1 MVRHWL
7 SAAVLLLGC
16 VLGTQA
22 ADPVAG
28 TSAPAKETRLAQQK
42 EDSGLSLELC
52 MDDVPQ
58 AWHAGQPY
66 MLRLRLVNGSEK
78 YVVLPEPWPSQDGV
92 KDNDA
97 FFFLQTQLE
106 QILPGNRV
114 FCPGGLEFPLLPGM
128 GTQVVAPGASIER
141 IFEVVF
147 PTPGT
152 YGITAK
158 FVNSTDWIHVSKSK
172 THITKEGQNTWTYS
186 TTYSERVKKPEIWIC
201 SVTLK
206 WPKALEVD
214 KEVPAE
220 LQKNWQAAN
229 DALAAGNQEEAA
241 KLLSAAISGDNWHSA
256 VFCYRVL
263 DDPKWAACH
272 ETARDRI
279 AALADMGL
287 LDGYWDRLLSDLNTS
302 EAWRTR
308 RRALIPIVER
318 LADSS
323 MLGVTILSQ
332 GIHVATDEQYKA
344 ARKLLEEWAKGR
356 SLLSRDAGAALKRL
370 EESEASRIE
379 AVRE

>member
-1 MVRHWL
+1 MMVRHWL

-16 VLGTQA
+16 VLVTQA

-92 KDNDA
+92 KDNNA

-106 QILPGNRV
+106 QILPGNWG
-114 FCPGGLEFPLLPGM
+114 FYSGGLELPLMPGLR
-128 GTQVVAPGASIER
+128 TQVVDPGESIER

-158 FVNSTDWIHVSKSK
+158 FANSVDWIYVLNKKSI
-172 THITKEGQNTWTYS
+172 ITGDGRAMYPVITQ
-186 TTYSERVKKPEIWIC
+186 VKVKNSDIWIG
-201 SVTLK
+201 SINLEI
-206 WPKALEVD
+206 PKALEVD
-214 KEVPAE
+214 KEIPAE

-229 DALAAGNQEEAA
+229 DAMAAGNQKEAA

-287 LDGYWDRLLSDLNTS
+287 LEGYWDRLLSDLNTS

-356 SLLSRDAGAALKRL
+356 SLLSKDAGAALKRL